1 MVERK
6 ILFCQFSDYSWEN
19 SGNAGAAEG
28 NINGLTNDSKAIY
41 LLLST
46 RGQSEGQGWET
57 KASNVI
63 LSVHQLK
70 ELGGSTL
77 PVDRRSTLQ
86 PLERT
91 TVHVFIP
98 SFIHSLFGWAPAVQ
112 RAVLEFTWDTIL
124 GLSKLGADLFNI
136 ISLSA
141 HIEMPAW

>member
-1 MVERK
+1 MLMVVICLVAFLVLCFLFKKYFSMINMYYLFKRIRIN

-41 LLLST
+41 LLLSI
-46 RGQSEGQGWET
+46 RGQSEGRGWET

-77 PVDRRSTLQ
+77 PVDRRSN
-86 PLERT
+86 PSAIRKNDSSRF
-91 TVHVFIP
+91 H
-98 SFIHSLFGWAPAVQ
+98 SFIH
-112 RAVLEFTWDTIL
+112 
-124 GLSKLGADLFNI
+124 
-136 ISLSA
+136 
-141 HIEMPAW
+141 

>member
-1 MVERK
+1 MLMVVICLVAFLVLCFLFKKYFSMINMYYLFKRIRIN

-41 LLLST
+41 LLLSI
-46 RGQSEGQGWET
+46 T

-77 PVDRRSTLQ
+77 PVDRRSN
-86 PLERT
+86 PSAIRKNDSSRFHSF
-91 TVHVFIP
+91 VH
-98 SFIHSLFGWAPAVQ
+98 
-112 RAVLEFTWDTIL
+112 
-124 GLSKLGADLFNI
+124 
-136 ISLSA
+136 
-141 HIEMPAW
+141 